1 VSDALSLTTDVL
13 VIAIDLTVAKSKTE
27 ETKS

>member
-13 VIAIDLTVAKSKTE
+13 VIAVDPTTAKSKTE
-27 ETKS
+27 ETRS